1 MAGKKII
8 KKSAPKKKTTE
19 LANRNSRH
27 EALKPGKKSDPV
39 RRLIVRKTDKKKV
52 DEKPEEFIPIPIV
65 KLPAAK
71 KKEFRDMLLGL
82 RERITRQIVSL
93 KGDSLQRFDAA
104 NSEEDGTDAFD
115 RQFALNLVSS
125 EQDALFEIDE
135 ALRRL
140 EEGIYGVCLQCRKL
154 VEPPRLKALPFVK
167 LCVSCQSQ
175 NEKGRYQGYRSDEN
189 VAYHAEAPDQD
200 EPADNADSV

>member
-1 MAGKKII
+1 MAGKKKAKTAKKASVQKVLRPVSKHV
-8 KKSAPKKKTTE
+8 KKSAAVHKLVIRKSVKKAVAEE
-19 LANRNSRH
+19 L
-27 EALKPGKKSDPV
+27 
-39 RRLIVRKTDKKKV
+39 
-52 DEKPEEFIPIPIV
+52 EESLPIPTI

-82 RERITRQIVSL
+82 RERITGQIAAL

-104 NSEEDGTDAFD
+104 NTEEDGTDAFE

-140 EEGIYGVCLQCRKL
+140 DEGIYGVCLQCRKL
-154 VEPPRLKALPFVK
+154 IEGPRLNALPFVK
-167 LCVSCQSQ
+167 MCVKCQSL
-175 NEKGRYQGYRSDEN
+175 NEKGKRPGSRFDEGG
-189 VAYHAEAPDQD
+189 AYHNETAEQE
-200 EPADNADSV
+200 EPSDGSDSI